1 VDSSLRGSSESNL
14 ADIKETIKVGVVL
27 VQVRILVTVE
37 MVATKEATIDTQSL
51 IFEGKAHQEV
61 TVQITTIMI
70 DQSKMETMIDLNK
83 LKMRDPNQP

>member
-14 ADIKETIKVGVVL
+14 ADIKEKIKVGVVL

-37 MVATKEATIDTQSL
+37 MAATIDTQSL